1 MKISTKIALI
11 VLAVIVLVSTVAVLT
26 PRATHANANSTL
38 NAIAAD
44 ATRIPW
50 STSCT
55 LSTPGLYLDGEC
67 QPATPTPAGFDVVV
81 QSITFWC
88 PSLEMTPLTTAPPV
102 WITRLAHQ
110 TGGNY
115 MEWAEQFPAAI
126 LSPYGYGFERS
137 FPVTLYLDPETI
149 PTCML
154 GAWNVTAVAAPAG
167 QQDNI
172 SCYLEG
178 YAVPIVST
186 KPGHP

>member
-1 MKISTKIALI
+1 
-11 VLAVIVLVSTVAVLT
+11 
-26 PRATHANANSTL
+26 
-38 NAIAAD
+38 
-44 ATRIPW
+44 
-50 STSCT
+50 
-55 LSTPGLYLDGEC
+55 
-67 QPATPTPAGFDVVV
+67 
-81 QSITFWC
+81 
-88 PSLEMTPLTTAPPV
+88 
-102 WITRLAHQ
+102 
-110 TGGNY
+110 

-172 SCYLEG
+172 SYYLEG